1 MAYTQGFHP
10 HQRINLGVALPL
22 GFTSDCELIDLWMEK
37 DRETDD
43 LKAAIAKALP
53 PGLILRSIVK
63 VGLGLPSLQK
73 VIKFADYRVSPGEKY
88 SFNHAKQAVENL
100 LGRKEIHQERR
111 GKEYDLR
118 PLIDEI
124 TVAKLEDEVE
134 LVMRLSA
141 SQVGTGRPD
150 EVLRAL
156 GFEPEQAQIVRTGL
170 VLTEE

>member
-100 LGRKEIHQERR
+100 LGRKEIHQ
-111 GKEYDLR
+111 
-118 PLIDEI
+118 
-124 TVAKLEDEVE
+124 
-134 LVMRLSA
+134 
-141 SQVGTGRPD
+141 
-150 EVLRAL
+150 
-156 GFEPEQAQIVRTGL
+156 
-170 VLTEE
+170 